1 MTTSEDKKVDEKAT
15 ESPVDAVKKPEA
27 PSAEA
32 TPEAPVEAPPAAK
45 KSGPR
50 LVPTLS
56 GPHATWE
63 ERWALGRKWEELA
76 CAWLKT
82 QGYLV
87 LPTANL
93 SKGPE
98 GAAPAFEGADNK
110 RVIVPDIL
118 ACRDGKATWIEVK
131 MKEAPSFTRMTG
143 RWETGIPERMW
154 QHYLDMQQKTGI
166 KVTLLMIHTQ
176 RALVHTAQLDDIARF
191 TRLYSGNA
199 CSPGGMR
206 FLPYDLLTQ
215 VSDLDSFLAASDPP
229 ASSNDSTDEKTPDEA
244 A

>member
-1 MTTSEDKKVDEKAT
+1 MTTSEDKKTEEKT
-15 ESPVDAVKKPEA
+15 TGSPLAAVQKPEE
-27 PSAEA
+27 PKAEV
-32 TPEAPVEAPPAAK
+32 TPESKADAPPAAK
-45 KSGPR
+45 QSALR
-50 LVPTLS
+50 LVPKLS

-63 ERWALGRKWEELA
+63 ERWAVGRRWEELS

-98 GAAPAFEGADNK
+98 GAAPAFEGANSS

-118 ACRDGKATWIEVK
+118 ACRDGKATWMEVK
-131 MKEAPSFTRMTG
+131 MKEAPSFTRMTS

-154 QHYLDMQQKTGI
+154 QQYLDLQQKTGI

-176 RALVHTAQLDDIARF
+176 RALVHTAQLDDISRF
-191 TRLYSGNA
+191 TRLYAGNA

-206 FLPYDLLTQ
+206 FLPYDMLTQ
-215 VSDLDSFLAASDPP
+215 VSDLESFLAASDTPT
-229 ASSNDSTDEKTPDEA
+229 SNDSTEEKTPDEA